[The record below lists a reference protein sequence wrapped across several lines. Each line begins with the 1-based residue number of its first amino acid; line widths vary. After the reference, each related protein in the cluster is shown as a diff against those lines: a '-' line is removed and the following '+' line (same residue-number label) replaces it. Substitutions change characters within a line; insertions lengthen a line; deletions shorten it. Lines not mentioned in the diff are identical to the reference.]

1 MNILAAIGHTP
12 LVPLKRVAEGCSAML
27 AAKLEGF
34 NPGGSVK
41 DRAALFMIDAAE
53 RDGILKPGGAI
64 IEPTSGNTGIGLAV
78 VASRRGYSL
87 TAVMPDSMSIE
98 RRRIL
103 ASYGARVVLTPGVQ
117 GMTGAVAEAR
127 RLAEET
133 EGSFM
138 PMQFE
143 NPANVEAHRKT
154 TGPEIWEETSGRV
167 DGIVCGVGTGGTVSG
182 VGEILKEK
190 KRDIKVIAVEPM
202 ESAVLSGRPAGRHS
216 IQGIGAGFVP
226 KILNRSVID
235 EIVQISSEEARATAM
250 LLARTE
256 GIFAGISSG
265 AALAAAL
272 RVARREENSNK
283 LFVVVFPD
291 RGENYLSTGLWD

>member
-12 LVPLKRVAEGCSAML
+12 LVRLNRIAEGCSAVL

-53 RDGILKPGGAI
+53 RQGILKPGGAI

-78 VASRRGYSL
+78 VASRRGYTL
-87 TAVMPDSMSIE
+87 IAVMPDSMSIE

-103 ASYGARVVLTPGVQ
+103 ASYGARVVLTPGAQ
-117 GMTGAVAEAR
+117 GMTGAVTEAR
-127 RLAEET
+127 RLVEET

-138 PMQFE
+138 PMQFD

-167 DGIVCGVGTGGTVSG
+167 DGIVCGVGTGGTISG
-182 VGEILKEK
+182 IGEILKEK
-190 KRDIKVIAVEPM
+190 RRDIRVIAVEPM

-235 EIVQISSEEARATAM
+235 EIVPISSEEARATTL

-272 RVARREENSNK
+272 RVARRPENSHK

-291 RGENYLSTGLWD
+291 RGENYLSTGLWE